1 MVVASSLLR
10 NVPLNIY
17 CTVHAVLVAIPR
29 NVVRALAKATAGEFD
44 ERKGD
49 IRLDQ
54 AKGSEREGVLTVLI
68 GRASYNSRP
77 SPEVGITGINWI
89 SKKLEEGDVLDRWSK
104 MFRSQ
109 SSCPAGK

>member
-10 NVPLNIY
+10 NGPLNIY
-17 CTVHAVLVAIPR
+17 CTVHAVLVAI
-29 NVVRALAKATAGEFD
+29 VRALAKATAGEFD

-49 IRLDQ
+49 IGLDQ